1 MATYKYRMGG
11 GTDSIPKK
19 AYEMGGMTAPSI
31 EERVEEVKAK
41 ILEALE
47 GGATDEEIKVMVRE
61 SGLEDKYEFNWDS
74 VEMKVEARPI
84 EGGSPKGGGIEAL
97 MSKLKGARS
106 AAEDRFGPKDAPGQR
121 GDMFDGGGKTA
132 SQLIKEYQSIMN
144 RTGLPQ
150 EQYDKYA
157 QKVRDLRAAEESDRR
172 ATARA
177 VLPQEKAARGMR
189 TYDQGGRT
197 YAGQY
202 MGKIMQDE
210 GGKYAMY
217 DDGEG
222 NQTKAYFMEDP
233 GQVGEFVPDND
244 YLFETRDGK
253 TFARLAEG
261 FEDQRNPKERQ
272 IGKEVMQ
279 ESTKGASKIENL
291 LEKLQDM
298 GRKSAD
304 GRKTYRYEQGG
315 VVNGD
320 PKPPSWIASDPKF
333 TNVTFLGANYEDKLN
348 RASGFG
354 GEDFRFDLK
363 GVKFYGMDDDGLT
376 FVDENGN
383 GWSAERDY
391 ETGNPDDQG
400 GGYDDVFNYLK
411 DMGAVYSEEYE
422 QIVKAADEKKKSEP
436 KGPTGTIIHKNG
448 VITGSGD
455 INGKIIDLRPGRE
468 NLSQRQLKRGLKQ
481 LLGQ

>member
-1 MATYKYRMGG
+1 MATYKYRQGG

-19 AYEMGGMTAPSI
+19 SYEMGGMEAPSI

-47 GGATDEEIKVMVRE
+47 GGATDQEINMIVRE

-84 EGGSPKGGGIEAL
+84 KGEGDRGKGDMGGGIEAL

-121 GDMFDGGGKTA
+121 GDMF
-132 SQLIKEYQSIMN
+132 E
-144 RTGLPQ
+144 
-150 EQYDKYA
+150 
-157 QKVRDLRAAEESDRR
+157 
-172 ATARA
+172 
-177 VLPQEKAARGMR
+177 
-189 TYDQGGRT
+189 QGGRT

-222 NQTKAYFMEDP
+222 NKTKAYFMEDP

-244 YLFETRDGK
+244 YLFESRDGK

-272 IGKEVMQ
+272 IGKEVME

-298 GRKSAD
+298 GRKSAG

-315 VVNGD
+315 VTDD
-320 PKPPSWIASDPKF
+320 PKPPSWIANDPRF
-333 TNVTFLGANYEDKLN
+333 QNVQFVGSNYESKMN

-354 GEDFRFDLK
+354 GADFRYDLK
-363 GVKFYGMDDDGLT
+363 GVKFYGFDDDGFT
-376 FVDENGN
+376 FIDENGN
-383 GWSAERDY
+383 AFEAER
-391 ETGNPDDQG
+391 TTDQG
-400 GGYDDVFNYLK
+400 GMFDYIKG
-411 DMGAVYSEEYE
+411 MGAQFSDEYAD
-422 QIVKAADEKKKSEP
+422 IVSKATKEKEAEP
-436 KGPTGTIIHKNG
+436 KGPVGTIIHKNG
-448 VITGSGD
+448 IITGSGD
-455 INGKIIDLRPGRE
+455 PRGEIIDLREGRR
-468 NLSQRQLKRGLKQ
+468 NLPQRELRRGLKQ
-481 LLGQ
+481 LMNE

>member
-19 AYEMGGMTAPSI
+19 GYEMGGMTAPSI
-31 EERVEEVKAK
+31 EERVEEVKSK

-47 GGATDEEIKVMVRE
+47 GGATDQEINEIIRE
-61 SGLEDKYEFNWDS
+61 SGLQDKYEFNWDG
-74 VEMKVEARPI
+74 VEMKVDARPI
-84 EGGSPKGGGIEAL
+84 EEN
-97 MSKLKGARS
+97 
-106 AAEDRFGPKDAPGQR
+106 RFGPRELPGQR
-121 GDMFDGGGKTA
+121 GDAFGGGPEPGEVPSKP
-132 SQLIKEYQSIMN
+132 N
-144 RTGLPQ
+144 RNLM
-150 EQYDKYA
+150 DM
-157 QKVRDLRAAEESDRR
+157 L
-172 ATARA
+172 
-177 VLPQEKAARGMR
+177 KAARSKAEME
-189 TYDQGGRT
+189 QGGRT

-202 MGKIMQDE
+202 MGKIMEDE

-222 NQTKAYFMEDP
+222 NKTKAYFMEDP

-244 YLFETRDGK
+244 YIFESRDGK
-253 TFARLAEG
+253 TFARLAPG

-272 IGKEVMQ
+272 IGKEVME

-298 GRKSAD
+298 GRKSAG

-315 VVNGD
+315 ATNGD
-320 PKPPSWIASDPKF
+320 PKPPSWIANDPKF

-391 ETGNPDDQG
+391 STGNPDDEG
-400 GGYDDVFNYLK
+400 GGYDDMFNYLK

-422 QIVKAADEKKKSEP
+422 QIVKAADEKKASEP

-448 VITGSGD
+448 IITGSGD
-455 INGKIIDLRPGRE
+455 PKGKIIDLRPGRE
-468 NLSQRQLKRGLKQ
+468 NLSQRELRRGLKQ
-481 LLGQ
+481 LMGE